1 MEENASG
8 TGGPNS
14 QVRENINRFNN
25 PQSDTRNNS
34 GRSFADAANIPR
46 VEVTEPSGTIQQQ
59 RPRRQGLIMGNNRD
73 TNIQGV
79 EKNFAADV
87 QLAATGINKDVTAE
101 DMENWLKGKG
111 LNAKCS
117 IETKQNVWEEVR
129 KITMKVTIPANE
141 TDKAKDLS
149 IWPYRVFVRL
159 WREDKKKRNDQRQ
172 ELGTEEPRDR
182 QQGNRGNSQNGNW
195 TEVRN
200 GRGRDRFYRGGNQ
213 GYGYDRQENSFLV
226 SRGGAGGTPM

>member
-1 MEENASG
+1 MMDLMTNKLEELKRSMNNIPIETRSRTYSTGSADTVVSNKRQRTESGDDREFPNLETGGRRRNNNQTSG
-8 TGGPNS
+8 TGGANS

-46 VEVTEPSGTIQQQ
+46 VEVTEPNGTIQQQ
-59 RPRRQGLIMGNNRD
+59 RPRRQGLIMGNNKD

-111 LNAKCS
+111 LNAKCE
-117 IETKQNVWEEVR
+117 IKTKQEVWEEVR

-141 TDKAKDLS
+141 MDKATHGL
-149 IWPYRVFVRL
+149 
-159 WREDKKKRNDQRQ
+159 
-172 ELGTEEPRDR
+172 T
-182 QQGNRGNSQNGNW
+182 
-195 TEVRN
+195 
-200 GRGRDRFYRGGNQ
+200 
-213 GYGYDRQENSFLV
+213 GYL
-226 SRGGAGGTPM
+226 